1 MATATIP
8 ETTSLEIADFSG
20 TTSELPV
27 IQEFLRSIHTSRLVV
42 TNPANFLKVRFWQI
56 IDIDRFSAVDPFN
69 TKS

>member
-1 MATATIP
+1 MVGVP
-8 ETTSLEIADFSG
+8 SLWPRAAKLFQERG
-20 TTSELPV
+20 MGV
-27 IQEFLRSIHTSRLVV
+27 IRQDERKAFVNAGRFVV